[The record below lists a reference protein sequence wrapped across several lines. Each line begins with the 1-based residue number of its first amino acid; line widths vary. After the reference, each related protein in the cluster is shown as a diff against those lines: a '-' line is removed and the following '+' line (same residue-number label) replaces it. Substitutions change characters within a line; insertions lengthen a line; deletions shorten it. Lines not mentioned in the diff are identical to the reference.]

1 MLGLEDNGYLV
12 DAVERGDDAIDQ
24 LKFYEYD
31 VAVIDWRMPGASGI
45 DVVRWA
51 RRHDRPTA
59 LLMLT
64 ARDAPPD
71 RIQGLDAGAD
81 DYLVKPF
88 AYDELAAR
96 LRELAVGTLEALE
109 RHHFPDWRIPHTF
122 AGHAVAADVRA
133 RREIEADRAKPR
145 ATARYV
151 TLITVGVL
159 LVLGLTGQYIQ
170 PYSSPVGQVI
180 LVVLLSMYVATLVWM
195 RAMATGKPLPRFI
208 GAAAREVSQT

>member
-1 MLGLEDNGYLV
+1 MRSAPRSPIWWPGCAPDGEPRTPCGPSPTRSTTRPATWSPPTSSSAP
-12 DAVERGDDAIDQ
+12 DAA
-24 LKFYEYD
+24 
-31 VAVIDWRMPGASGI
+31 APAWPACWRPWPS
-45 DVVRWA
+45 RS
-51 RRHDRPTA
+51 P
-59 LLMLT
+59 
-64 ARDAPPD
+64 
-71 RIQGLDAGAD
+71 Q
-81 DYLVKPF
+81 Y
-88 AYDELAAR
+88 
-96 LRELAVGTLEALE
+96 
-109 RHHFPDWRIPHTF
+109 
-122 AGHAVAADVRA
+122 VRA

-208 GAAAREVSQT
+208 GATAREVSRT